1 MMILLLIL
9 VYLIDALS
17 YSATQIALAYA
28 NPVMCMTLRMFL
40 GGALLTTL
48 VRFRYPEQWWMVRTT
63 WYQHRWLWC
72 KIIVIYLYVTYIGF
86 FIGMHWMSSAYVAL
100 LYNLTP
106 LIIALF
112 GYFLADQ
119 QMNRTKWGALILG
132 FISIIPIT
140 VGNHA
145 TALYPG
151 YAEISM
157 LFSVCAMAYGWFI
170 VHALMQIGHSPL
182 IINGVGMLGASVLAL
197 VTSLLFEGS
206 LHERWPGLQALF
218 DTHQGTQIPGIVF
231 FVTALLCSVVAVE
244 LIFYNAT
251 AFFMRYYSLV
261 FVSFVGM
268 LTPIMVALLNWKFFQ
283 EPLPPLFIPSFIL
296 LAISLICFYQQELIT
311 VFQHKKQK

>member
-1 MMILLLIL
+1 MMIVLLIL

-17 YSATQIALAYA
+17 YSATQIALVYTK
-28 NPVMCMTLRMFL
+28 PVMCMTLRMFF
-40 GGALLTTL
+40 GGTLLTTL
-48 VRFRYPEQWWMVRTT
+48 VRFRYPEQWLLVRTT

-72 KIIVIYLYVTYIGF
+72 KIIVMYLYITYIGF

-112 GYFLADQ
+112 GYFLTDQ
-119 QMNRTKWGALILG
+119 RMNRTKWYALILG

-145 TALYPG
+145 TAVHPG
-151 YAEISM
+151 YAEASM

-182 IINGVGMLGASVLAL
+182 IINGIGMLCASTLAL
-197 VTSLLFEGS
+197 ITSLLFEGS
-206 LHERWPGLQALF
+206 LRDRWPALQALF
-218 DTHQGTQIPGIVF
+218 DTHHGTQIPGILF

-268 LTPIMVALLNWKFFQ
+268 LTPIMVALLNWNFFQ
-283 EPLPPLFIPSFIL
+283 EQLPPLFIPSFIL
-296 LAISLICFYQQELIT
+296 LAISLIFFYQQELVT
-311 VFQHKKQK
+311 VFQHKKQQ